1 MRDLIDERN
10 RREKIKRSI
19 IKRINV
25 NYITRE
31 ELERQR
37 ETEEKKK
44 AMEVM
49 EQLKAEEAAQS
60 TVMDM
65 EMKKE
70 REQRELL
77 DRARYEASQPP
88 SSRYGTKEADEVT
101 KEQVE
106 AILAEKNSELYQVI
120 QENIQEE

>member
-19 IKRINV
+19 IKRVNV

-37 ETEEKKK
+37 QAEEQRK
-44 AMEVM
+44 AMEVVD
-49 EQLKAEEAAQS
+49 QLKAEEAAQS
-60 TVMDM
+60 AVLEM
-65 EMKKE
+65 EMQKE

-77 DRARYEASQPP
+77 ERARYEASLPP
-88 SSRYGTKEADEVT
+88 SSRYGTKESDEVT

-106 AILAEKNSELYQVI
+106 AILAGKETNLHQVI
-120 QENIQEE
+120 EENKQEE

>member
-19 IKRINV
+19 IKRMNV
-25 NYITRE
+25 NYISKE

-37 ETEEKKK
+37 EAEEKKK
-44 AMEVM
+44 ALEVM

-60 TVMDM
+60 AVLDM
-65 EMKKE
+65 EMKKVK
-70 REQRELL
+70 EQRELL
-77 DRARYEASQPP
+77 ERARFEASQPP
-88 SSRYGTKEADEVT
+88 SSRYGTKESDEVT

-106 AILAEKNSELYQVI
+106 AILSEKRSALDQVI
-120 QENIQEE
+120 QENMKEE

>member
-19 IKRINV
+19 IKRVNV

-37 ETEEKKK
+37 QAEEQRK
-44 AMEVM
+44 AMEVVD
-49 EQLKAEEAAQS
+49 QLKAEEAAQS
-60 TVMDM
+60 AVLEM
-65 EMKKE
+65 EMQRE

-77 DRARYEASQPP
+77 ERARYEASLPP
-88 SSRYGTKEADEVT
+88 SSRYGTKESDEVT

-106 AILAEKNSELYQVI
+106 AILAEKETNLHQVI
-120 QENIQEE
+120 QENKQEE

>member
-19 IKRINV
+19 IKRVNV

-37 ETEEKKK
+37 QAEEQRK
-44 AMEVM
+44 AMEVVD
-49 EQLKAEEAAQS
+49 QLKAEEAAQS
-60 TVMDM
+60 AVLEM
-65 EMKKE
+65 EMQKE

-77 DRARYEASQPP
+77 ERARYEASLPP
-88 SSRYGTKEADEVT
+88 SSRYGTKESDEVT

-106 AILAEKNSELYQVI
+106 AILAEKETNLHQVI
-120 QENIQEE
+120 EENKQEE